1 MKNYKILTLG
11 ASGSGKTVFLASMF
25 KALSTQREEHSFY
38 LEVEDWARK
47 LLNAIYAQISTGD
60 TWPQGT
66 KYSEVSEWTYTCR
79 VKTPT
84 GNYTACQ
91 FTYFDYAG
99 GRVTDMNEEDAEFQ
113 DLVKQADTI
122 LGLLDGRKILAW
134 MNGGN
139 DLVIASFLKE
149 DLASILRRMHGC
161 NVPIHFVISKW
172 DLLENKFSLEQ
183 VRDRLLTIPEFEQV
197 VRSRNSVDSPVRLI
211 PVSSVGAGFATLE
224 PDGSMKKTAGV
235 VPRPFQVEVPVAC
248 VLPDALK
255 AKLSEIAKQRKQLEK
270 QDIGQGNIFLS
281 SIEIISQIFVDR
293 AWDFALDQLF
303 GGLSQDF
310 HFSKLILNN
319 LDNFFFLKHRKEKF
333 DKLEKLQLE
342 RDASLKQVKDKET
355 SLNHAI
361 WSFFYIKQKLEK
373 DFPESNLF
381 LLKTKAQS

>member
-25 KALSTQREEHSFY
+25 KALSIQGEHSFY
-38 LEVEDWARK
+38 LEVEDRAKRK
-47 LLNAIYAQISTGD
+47 LLNAIYLQIITGD
-60 TWPQGT
+60 NWPQGT

-79 VKTPT
+79 VKTPPA
-84 GNYTACQ
+84 GDYAACQ

-99 GRVTDMNEEDAEFQ
+99 GRVTDMNEEDAQFE

-139 DLVIASFLKE
+139 DLVIASFLE

-172 DLLENKFSLEQ
+172 DLLENKFSLKQ

-197 VRSRNSVDSPVRLI
+197 VQSRKSVDSPVRII

-224 PDGSMKKTAGV
+224 PDGSMKKTPGA
-235 VPRPFQVEVPVAC
+235 VPCPFQVEVPVAC

-255 AKLSEIAKQRKQLEK
+255 AKLSEKAKEREQIEK
-270 QDIGQGNIFLS
+270 TDRGPENISLS
-281 SIEIISQIFVDR
+281 LIEIISQFIVDR
-293 AWDFALDQLF
+293 ALDLALDQLF
-303 GGLSQDF
+303 SGLPENFQF
-310 HFSKLILNN
+310 PKLILNN
-319 LDNFFFLKHRKEKF
+319 LDNFIFFEHRINNLKR
-333 DKLEKLQLE
+333 LEKLRVE
-342 RDASLKQVKDKET
+342 RDASLKLVKDEET

-361 WSFFYIKQKLEK
+361 YSFLYIEEKLEG
-373 DFPESNLF
+373 DFPESNLS
-381 LLKTKAQS
+381 LL